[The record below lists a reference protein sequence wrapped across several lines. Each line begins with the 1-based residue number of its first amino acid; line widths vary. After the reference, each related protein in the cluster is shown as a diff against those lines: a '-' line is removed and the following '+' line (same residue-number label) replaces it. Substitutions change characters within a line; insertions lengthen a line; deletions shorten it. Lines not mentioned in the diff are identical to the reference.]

1 MEQIDPQ
8 PHEAVT
14 LIGGEA
20 DGQTHTGGTCR
31 WSSFLPPVLRGCRL
45 TYFIVSPRL
54 RLECGGGVKGA
65 DSSQAWD
72 LSSLALEAKN
82 QL

>member
-14 LIGGEA
+14 VIGGEA

-31 WSSFLPPVLRGCRL
+31 LITINPPVLRGCRL

-72 LSSLALEAKN
+72 LSSLALEAQN

>member
-8 PHEAVT
+8 PHGAVT
-14 LIGGEA
+14 LIAGEA
-20 DGQTHTGGTCR
+20 DGQTHTGSTCR
-31 WSSFLPPVLRGCRL
+31 WSSFLPPVLHGCRL
-45 TYFIVSPRL
+45 TYFIVNPRL

-72 LSSLALEAKN
+72 LSSLALEDKN